1 MSDLRFTVVGAR
13 PEPYAMAPTLMV
25 RLRIHD
31 GSAAR
36 IQAVGLKIQ
45 VQIEA
50 QRRHY
55 SPAEEGRLFELFAEP
70 SRWGDTLRTLLW
82 THLSVMVPA
91 FSGDV
96 EIDVPVACSYD
107 FDVAAAKYFHGL
119 DDGEIPLLFQFSG
132 SVFAHAESGG
142 LAVDQIAWN
151 QEAAYRLPVQ
161 VWRDLM
167 NLYFPDSAWLRL
179 RRDTFDALHRFRGQ
193 ETMRTWDETIELL
206 LRRAAAADAVAA
218 SAGAPSDDAPGGH
231 EGADDGRQT
240 AMGPRSAADA
250 FAVLRATARE
260 VEV

>member
-1 MSDLRFTVVGAR
+1 MSDLRFSIIGAR

-25 RLRIHD
+25 RLRIVD
-31 GSAAR
+31 ASGSR
-36 IQAVGLKIQ
+36 IQAVGLKVQ
-45 VQIEA
+45 VQVEA

-91 FSGDV
+91 FVGET
-96 EIDVPVACSYD
+96 EIDVPVLCSYD
-107 FDVAAAKYFHGL
+107 FDVAAAKYFHAL

-132 SVFAHAESGG
+132 SVFAHADGGG

-151 QEAAYRLPVQ
+151 QESAFRLPVQ
-161 VWRDLM
+161 AWRDVM

-179 RRDTFDALHRFRGQ
+179 RRDSFDALHRFRGQ
-193 ETMRTWDETIELL
+193 EALRTWEETIDLL
-206 LRRAAAADAVAA
+206 LRRAA
-218 SAGAPSDDAPGGH
+218 SALPV
-231 EGADDGRQT
+231 EGAEKEPD
-240 AMGPRSAADA
+240 PNAARNA
-250 FAVLRATARE
+250 FAALRAATVRE